1 MNALIKN
8 KTAEQKEKQPKEKP
22 STDSLEARQANRHGF
37 AVLYRKEL
45 CDCLTSWRMLI
56 LFFLLLFVMVV
67 SLNAAIQNMADAIS
81 KSNGFNFLKLF
92 TTGSD
97 SIYSFATFMAF
108 LGPLVGI
115 GLGFD
120 SVSNEKSQGT
130 LISLASQPIY
140 RDTIINA
147 KFLAQA
153 TCVVITVFAMGGIV
167 CGVGLIR
174 TGLVPEGEEVARILM
189 YLLITAIYICMWLAF
204 STFLSVVNTHAA
216 TSAIIALAIWL
227 CLTLFMNLIATNV
240 ANALY
245 PTDGMN
251 AYFNTMK
258 NYNRKEEHY
267 QFKIKDADGGLAETC
282 ELISAPSTGRFDRFS
297 SGSPNIPY
305 VYVSGGRTAQ
315 FKMTLKGNAKSFS
328 IVAAVGGVAT
338 KGKFVIKGIYGK
350 AA

>member
-8 KTAEQKEKQPKEKP
+8 KTAEPKEKQPKEKP

-153 TCVVITVFAMGGIV
+153 TCVVMTVFAMGGIV

-258 NYNRKEEHY
+258 NYNL
-267 QFKIKDADGGLAETC
+267 QLGLNRVSPYYLYSEV
-282 ELISAPSTGRFDRFS
+282 ISTILN
-297 SGSPNIPY
+297 PNVRSVGITTMDQY
-305 VYVSGGRTAQ
+305 VGAIAGY
-315 FKMTLKGNAKSFS
+315 LSFGQS
-328 IVAAVGGVAT
+328 MLLVWPQVVVMVAVMCGC
-338 KGKFVIKGIYGK
+338 F
-350 AA
+350 AAAYIAFMSREIRA